1 MIADYTQLT
10 RVVGYYDRSRDIVV
24 MLGTGFIVS
33 NDGRLVTARHVIGN
47 HTDDIVIVNPHLWD
61 TNSYQD
67 MTELKCQCKIAT
79 VIEVNPLTDLCILKI
94 DLLVI
99 GPLPSLVSL
108 DNVCI
113 GERVG
118 IYGFPH
124 CILGM
129 RVLTYQEA
137 DVGAKVLMET
147 NSVKIKHAI
156 LNIQTR
162 PGQSGSVVF
171 NRLSGSIVGLLIGT
185 YAPIS
190 GIEIGGINP
199 QELNQTSYC
208 ISAQY
213 IREMI

>member
-1 MIADYTQLT
+1 
-10 RVVGYYDRSRDIVV
+10 

-33 NDGRLVTARHVIGN
+33 NDGKLATARHVIGN

-67 MTELKCQCKIAT
+67 MTELKCHCDIAT
-79 VIEVNPLTDLCILKI
+79 VVEVNPLTDLCILKI
-94 DLLVI
+94 DLRVI

-108 DNVCI
+108 DNVCV

-124 CILGM
+124 CVFGM

-147 NSVKIKHAI
+147 NSVKIKHVI

-190 GIEIGGINP
+190 GIEIGRIGQNGG
-199 QELNQTSYC
+199 
-208 ISAQY
+208 
-213 IREMI
+213 

>member
-1 MIADYTQLT
+1 MMVNYAQLT
-10 RVVGYYDRSRDIVV
+10 LVVGYCDRSRNSIK
-24 MLGTGFIVS
+24 MLGTGFVIS
-33 NDGRLVTARHVIGN
+33 NDGKLATARHVIGS
-47 HTDDIVIVNPHLWD
+47 HTDDIVILMPHLWD
-61 TNSYQD
+61 INSYQD
-67 MTELKCQCKIAT
+67 MADHRCLYYDAT
-79 VIEVNPLTDLCILKI
+79 IIEVNPITDLCILKI
-94 DLLVI
+94 NPHVT
-99 GPLPSLVSL
+99 GTLPSLAST
-108 DNVCI
+108 DDVCI
-113 GERVG
+113 GERIG

-124 CILGM
+124 CVTGP

-162 PGQSGSVVF
+162 PGQSGSVVI

-185 YAPIS
+185 YAAAS
-190 GIEIGGINP
+190 GIDIGGINP

-213 IREMI
+213 IQEMV